1 MQENQ
6 NQTGAE
12 LTAEEEQQK
21 LSEVLQIRRD
31 KLEALK
37 NEGKDPFLTTS
48 YTLCICRLYAH
59 GICTANCRCI

>member
-37 NEGKDPFLTTS
+37 NEGKDPFLMS
-48 YTLCICRLYAH
+48 AGKCRSRGA
-59 GICTANCRCI
+59 